1 MVEVKYEQVHEEGDT
16 VCITEISKT
25 HIQRKLVV
33 EEIVA
38 PDTPREIREDTVV
51 QKASLQEV
59 APSANN
65 DETSLR
71 PKTWSK
77 NKLRMN
83 MKAILN
89 PGF

>member
-1 MVEVKYEQVHEEGDT
+1 MHEVGGT
-16 VCITEISKT
+16 ISITKNSKN

-51 QKASLQEV
+51 QEASLQEV

-89 PGF
+89 PRF